1 MLLFYIFG
9 GTLLLSDI
17 NKNERKKKKLI
28 SVDKKI
34 FFQFYQI
41 FKILFSLIR
50 INYVMIYSII
60 IIFYILNNNS
70 KDHNIHLHFKNE
82 IKEYKN

>member
-1 MLLFYIFG
+1 MLFFYIFG
-9 GTLLLSDI
+9 STLLLSDKI
-17 NKNERKKKKLI
+17 KNEGKKKNLI

-70 KDHNIHLHFKNE
+70 KDHNIRLHFKNE
-82 IKEYKN
+82 IKECKN